1 MDSPVRTRPVLPRT
15 PDALWQLERVGPD
28 RFSGWCRNGA
38 PTRVFGGQVA
48 AQALAAAGADLPDD
62 WAPTSLH
69 AYFAREGRSADAID
83 YQVDP
88 IEDGELSFRRVTA
101 IQGGRPILTLD
112 TAFERCTEKL
122 PPAPDELDAG
132 TDLAGWAPRTD
143 DDARWLAEQAERIRF
158 ELRFPDVPTRVA
170 GRSGVARRGQS
181 FWLRATGPV
190 PDRPLQ
196 HACGLAYVSDL
207 MLVSTALA
215 NHGLPGPRLD
225 VQAASLDHA
234 VWFHRP
240 ARVDE
245 WVRYEQD
252 SPTSAGSRGLSRGRL
267 FNRAGELVASVHQ
280 EVLMR
285 VPRV

>member
-1 MDSPVRTRPVLPRT
+1 VLPQT
-15 PDALWQLERVGPD
+15 PDALWQLERIGAD
-28 RFSGWCRNGA
+28 LFSGWCRNGA

-48 AQALAAAGADLPDD
+48 AQALAAAGADLPED
-62 WAPTSLH
+62 WAPASLH
-69 AYFAREGRSADAID
+69 VYFAREGRSADAID
-83 YQVDP
+83 YLVTQVD
-88 IEDGELSFRRVTA
+88 ERFRRVTA

-112 TAFERCTEKL
+112 TAFEPVTEPL
-122 PPAPDELDAG
+122 PPAPGGFDTGDAG
-132 TDLAGWAPRTD
+132 DELAGWAPRSAD
-143 DDARWLAEQAERIRF
+143 EARWLAEQAERIRF
-158 ELRFPDVPTRVA
+158 ELRFPDLPTRFA
-170 GRSGVARRGQS
+170 GRSGVAQSGQT

-196 HACGLAYVSDL
+196 HACGLTYVSDL

-215 NHGLPGPRLD
+215 NHGLPGHRHD

-245 WVRYEQD
+245 WIRYDQD

-267 FNRAGELVASVHQ
+267 FNRAGELVATVHQ

-285 VPRV
+285 VPAP